1 MSGGNDIV
9 LGAISFSP
17 AHAPEIIDR
26 MAESIV
32 DLLVKLTDADA
43 QLEAVKQ
50 ERDFYKM
57 AASKL
62 MSGQPHNGGR
72 KN

>member
-1 MSGGNDIV
+1 MSGRNDIV
-9 LGAISFSP
+9 LGSISFSP
-17 AHAPEIIDR
+17 AYAPEIIDR

-32 DLLVKLTDADA
+32 DLLVKLAEV
-43 QLEAVKQ
+43 EA
-50 ERDFYKM
+50 ERDFYKA

-62 MSGQPHNGGR
+62 MQPHNGSR

>member
-1 MSGGNDIV
+1 MSGRNEIV

-32 DLLVKLTDADA
+32 DLLVKLTEV
-43 QLEAVKQ
+43 EA
-50 ERDFYKM
+50 ERDFYK
-57 AASKL
+57 AAAGKL
-62 MSGQPHNGGR
+62 AKGR
-72 KN
+72 RKK

>member
-1 MSGGNDIV
+1 MSGRNEIV

-32 DLLVKLTDADA
+32 DLLVKLAEV
-43 QLEAVKQ
+43 EA
-50 ERDFYKM
+50 ERDFYKA

-62 MSGQPHNGGR
+62 MQPHNGRR
-72 KN
+72 KQ

>member
-1 MSGGNDIV
+1 MSGRGDIV

-32 DLLVKLTDADA
+32 DLLLRNAA
-43 QLEAVKQ
+43 LEQ
-50 ERDFYKM
+50 ERDFYK
-57 AASKL
+57 AAATKL
-62 MSGQPHNGGR
+62 MIKSPQNGRR
-72 KN
+72 KK

>member
-1 MSGGNDIV
+1 MSGRNEIV

-32 DLLVKLTDADA
+32 DLLIKLAEV
-43 QLEAVKQ
+43 EA
-50 ERDFYKM
+50 ERDFYKA

-62 MSGQPHNGGR
+62 MQPHNGRR
-72 KN
+72 KQ

>member
-1 MSGGNDIV
+1 MSGRNEIV

-32 DLLVKLTDADA
+32 DLLVKLAEV
-43 QLEAVKQ
+43 EA
-50 ERDFYKM
+50 ERDFYKA

-62 MSGQPHNGGR
+62 MQPHNGSR

>member
-1 MSGGNDIV
+1 MSGRDEIV

-17 AHAPEIIDR
+17 VHAPEIIDR

-32 DLLVKLTDADA
+32 DLLVKLAEV
-43 QLEAVKQ
+43 EA
-50 ERDFYKM
+50 ERDFYKA

-62 MSGQPHNGGR
+62 MQPHNGRR